1 MMASRLTHESSPYLL
16 QHARNPVDW
25 FPWGEEAI
33 AKARAE
39 DKPIFV
45 SVGYSTCYWC
55 HVMERESFADP
66 AVAALLNRDFVS
78 VKVDREERP
87 DIDEVMMMACQAFTA
102 LSEGRSRGGWPL
114 TAFLEP
120 KTLRPF
126 FAGTYFAPEPSQER
140 ESFVELV
147 ESIAD
152 LWRTRRRGVE
162 IHAARMFHAIATAV
176 DGDAL
181 LDADLGTFALRA
193 APSVAQ
199 TESVLGLA
207 RRTVPAAELVSIA
220 HQTAGVI
227 LRHEDKAHG
236 GFGVTP
242 KFPHTPWLMLLEV
255 LAPRF
260 GGAHAALDR
269 ALRAIVRGGIHDHLG
284 GGFHRYAVD
293 AGWRVPHFEKMLPDT
308 ALLVPLLVERRDPWL
323 SRAAQRGLDWMA
335 REMLRDDGLF
345 RAAVDAEVEGCDGA
359 FYLWHPGDLAAPI
372 AGLSRED
379 ARWAAETFGLDRP
392 SNLRELAAPGTEPL
406 HVLAFAREP
415 DGREDAWARLDRVS
429 DALRAARAARPAPR
443 TDDKAI
449 LSWNALA
456 IRAFAVGARAMQDR
470 SVEGER
476 RRAST
481 LEIAVRAFAVAWA
494 EFVESHDE
502 RVIRVWR
509 LLRNGLVPIPA
520 QLEDVAAL
528 AWAATA
534 LAEATNESWYDDRA
548 WKLVEFATEIH
559 RDEAGR
565 WCERRGF
572 DAWGLRGRSL
582 QDGAT
587 PGGAG
592 MIARVLS
599 TLARRGDGLMRA
611 RSLLGAGLAASAST
625 VAAHPTESALTL
637 CAACEAADLMLP
649 EGLSQVYVHHDKPD
663 AGGNPLAVHLEV
675 IFALG
680 FHIAVDTASGKES
693 ALAIGGDAAAAT
705 LPEPNGLADDTPCF
719 KGRIMIP
726 ITLSPGAREITL
738 RCAMSDSNRRL
749 PPVTVRVPL

>member
-1 MMASRLTHESSPYLL
+1 MANRLFQETSPYLL
-16 QHARNPVDW
+16 QHAGNPVDW
-25 FPWGEEAI
+25 FPWGDEAI

-87 DIDEVMMMACQAFTA
+87 DIDEVMMTACQAFTA

-114 TAFLEP
+114 TVFLEP

-126 FAGTYFAPEPSQER
+126 FAGTYFAPESTEER
-140 ESFVELV
+140 ESFAELV
-147 ESIAD
+147 ESLAD
-152 LWRTRRRGVE
+152 TWRTKRRSIE
-162 IHAARMFHAIATAV
+162 AQAERMFHAIATAV

-181 LDADLGTFALRA
+181 LDAEERSFALRA
-193 APSVAQ
+193 VPGATQSASAFGW
-199 TESVLGLA
+199 T
-207 RRTVPAAELVSIA
+207 RRTVPTAELVSVA
-220 HQTAGVI
+220 HQTASVI

-236 GFGVTP
+236 GFGEAP
-242 KFPHTPWLMLLEV
+242 KFPHTSWLMLLET
-255 LAPRF
+255 LSARF
-260 GGAHAALDR
+260 DGAGAALER
-269 ALRAIVRGGIHDHLG
+269 ALRAIVGGGIHDHLG

-293 AGWRVPHFEKMLPDT
+293 ARWRVPHFEKMLPDT

-323 SRAAQRGLDWMA
+323 SRAARRGLDWMA

-345 RAAVDAEVEGCDGA
+345 RAAIDAEVDGHDGA
-359 FYLWHPGDLAAPI
+359 FYLWRPADLAAPI
-372 AGLSRED
+372 EGLSHDD
-379 ARWAAETFGLDRP
+379 ARWAAGIFGLDGPANFRDP
-392 SNLRELAAPGTEPL
+392 AAPAAEPA
-406 HVLAFAREP
+406 HVLALAKEA
-415 DGREDAWARLDRVS
+415 DGGEDGWARLDQVS
-429 DALRAARAARPAPR
+429 EALRAARAMRPAPR

-456 IRAFAVGARAMQDR
+456 IRAFARGARSMTD
-470 SVEGER
+470 EK
-476 RRAST
+476 RRADA
-481 LEIAVRAFAVAWA
+481 LAIAVRAFSVAWA

-502 RVIRVWR
+502 RVIRVSR
-509 LLRNGLVPIPA
+509 VLRRGLVPYAA

-534 LAEATNESWYDDRA
+534 LAEATGEAWYDDRA

-559 RDEAGR
+559 RDEVGR
-565 WCERRGF
+565 WCERRGL

-592 MIARVLS
+592 MIARVLA

-625 VAAHPTESALTL
+625 VAAHPTEAALTL
-637 CAACEAADLMLP
+637 CAACEA
-649 EGLSQVYVHHDKPD
+649 EGLLLPPGLSEIYVHHDELD
-663 AGGNPLAVHLEV
+663 AEGNPCAVQLEV
-675 IFALG
+675 IFAWG
-680 FHIAVDTASGKES
+680 FHVAVDPARGEED
-693 ALAIGGDAAAAT
+693 ALSIGGDAAAAT
-705 LPEPNGLADDTPCF
+705 LPEPNARVADAPCYE
-719 KGRIMIP
+719 GRIMIP
-726 ITLSPGAREITL
+726 IALAPGAREVTL
-738 RCAMSDSNRRL
+738 RCALCDATRCL
-749 PPVTVRVPL
+749 APVTVRIPL

>member
-1 MMASRLTHESSPYLL
+1 MANRLALETSPYLL
-16 QHARNPVDW
+16 QHAGNPVDW

-33 AKARAE
+33 AKARSQ

-87 DIDEVMMMACQAFTA
+87 DIDEVMMTACQAYTA

-114 TAFLEP
+114 TVFLEP

-126 FAGTYFAPEPSQER
+126 FAGTYFAPESSEER

-147 ESIAD
+147 ESIAES
-152 LWRTRRRGVE
+152 WRNHRRGVE
-162 IHAARMFHAIATAV
+162 VQAERIFHAIATAV

-181 LDADLGTFALRA
+181 LDAEERSFALRGVTDA
-193 APSVAQ
+193 ARPAN
-199 TESVLGLA
+199 GFGWA
-207 RRTVPAAELVSIA
+207 RRTVPAAELVSVA
-220 HQTAGVI
+220 RQTASVI

-236 GFGVTP
+236 GFGDAP
-242 KFPHTPWLMLLEV
+242 KFPHTSWLMLLEA
-255 LAPRF
+255 LSARF
-260 GGAHAALDR
+260 EGAGAALDR
-269 ALRAIVRGGIHDHLG
+269 GLRAIVRGGIHDHLG

-293 AGWRVPHFEKMLPDT
+293 AGWQVPHFEKMLPDT
-308 ALLVPLLVERRDPWL
+308 ALLVPLLAARRDPWL
-323 SRAAQRGLDWMA
+323 ARAAVRGLEWMS

-345 RAAVDAEVEGCDGA
+345 RAALDAEVDGRDGA
-359 FYLWHPGDLAAPI
+359 FYLWRRTDLEAPI
-372 AGLSRED
+372 EGLSRED
-379 ARWAAETFGLDRP
+379 ARWAAAVFGLDRTP
-392 SNLRELAAPGTEPL
+392 SFHDPSHPTADSA
-406 HVLAFAREP
+406 HVLSLAEEP
-415 DGREDAWARLDRVS
+415 DGRADGWARLDRVS
-429 DALRAARAARPAPR
+429 EAMRRARLARPAPR
-443 TDDKAI
+443 ADDKAI
-449 LSWNALA
+449 LAWNALA
-456 IRAFAVGARAMQDR
+456 IRAFALGAPAMKDDGGRAW
-470 SVEGER
+470 
-476 RRAST
+476 A
-481 LEIAVRAFAVAWA
+481 LEVAVRAFSVAWA

-509 LLRNGLVPIPA
+509 VLRRGLVPYAA

-534 LAEATNESWYDDRA
+534 LAEATGEAWYDDRA

-559 RDEAGR
+559 RDEVGR
-565 WCERRGF
+565 WCERRGL

-592 MIARVLS
+592 MIARVLA

-625 VAAHPTESALTL
+625 VAAHPTDAALTL
-637 CAACEAADLMLP
+637 CAAYEA
-649 EGLSQVYVHHDKPD
+649 EGLLLPMGLAEIYVHHDEPNAD
-663 AGGNPLAVHLEV
+663 GNPRAVELEV
-675 IFALG
+675 IFAWG
-680 FHIAVDTASGKES
+680 FHVAVDPAHGREA
-693 ALAIGGDAAAAT
+693 ALLIGGDIAAAS
-705 LPEPNGLADDTPCF
+705 LPEPNARVGDAPCYEGRVVIPVTLAA
-719 KGRIMIP
+719 
-726 ITLSPGAREITL
+726 GAREVTL
-738 RCAMSDSNRRL
+738 RCAPCDATRCL
-749 PPVTVRVPL
+749 APVTVRIPL